1 MHSKF
6 PVMPGEQR
14 KRCETRD
21 RYQKNTGRSWVSF
34 GFASLA
40 RDDDSYGNGSEAN
53 LANNR

>member
-1 MHSKF
+1 
-6 PVMPGEQR
+6 MPGEQR